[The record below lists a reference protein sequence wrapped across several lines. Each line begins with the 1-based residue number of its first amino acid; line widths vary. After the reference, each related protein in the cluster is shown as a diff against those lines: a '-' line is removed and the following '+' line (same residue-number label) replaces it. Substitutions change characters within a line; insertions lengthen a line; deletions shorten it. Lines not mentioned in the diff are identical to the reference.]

1 MKILSW
7 PATEGIC
14 YQKSIRNKITKDNVM
29 PRKPMSTESV
39 ITYAIAIKNNSP
51 VVSLS
56 DAVRMVIEAE
66 SIALGK
72 AVRGNGNTKKR

>member
-1 MKILSW
+1 
-7 PATEGIC
+7 
-14 YQKSIRNKITKDNVM
+14 M